1 MSELISIVMPVKN
14 AAPYLKDCLESI
26 QAQSYPNWELLAV
39 DDHSIDE
46 SAELLKSYSQDDP
59 RIHYRE
65 NSGEG
70 IIHALRT
77 AYGFTKGNYI
87 HRMDADDL
95 MAPKKLKLLYQLIQK
110 FGRSTITTG
119 LVQYFAEGGVSDGYL
134 KYEKWLNDLSKSNS
148 HWEEVYQEC
157 VIASPCWLIH
167 RDDLDAVG
175 AFDHDRYPEDYD
187 LVFRFYEK
195 GMKVKSVKEVLHY
208 WRDHAE
214 RSSRNHAHYQ
224 ANSFFALKLHFFLKL
239 ERDPKRSLVI
249 WGAGPKGKRL
259 AKMLNRQGIDF
270 EWVSNNPNKHGKEI
284 YEQIMRSFKKIL
296 EFNRPQVIVTV
307 AQRKAKQEI
316 VDFLESNGLEVKEDY
331 WFFR

>member
-1 MSELISIVMPVKN
+1 MNELISIVMPVKN
-14 AAPYLKDCLESI
+14 AGLYLKDCLESI
-26 QAQSYPNWELLAV
+26 LAQTYPNWELLAV
-39 DDHSIDE
+39 DDGSTDSSLEI
-46 SAELLKSYSQDDP
+46 LQYYSQKYP
-59 RIHYRE
+59 RIHTFK
-65 NSGEG
+65 NSGNG
-70 IIHALRT
+70 IILALRT
-77 AYGFTKGNYI
+77 AYSHSNGEYI

-95 MAPKKLKLLYQLIQK
+95 MAPRKLELMLAELKQAGK
-110 FGRSTITTG
+110 GTVVTA

-134 KYEKWLNDLSKSNS
+134 KYEKWLNALCENDR

-167 RDDLDAVG
+167 RQDLDAVG
-175 AFDHDRYPEDYD
+175 VFDEDRYPEDYD

-195 GMKVKSVKEVLHY
+195 GLKVKSVKEVLHY
-208 WRDHAE
+208 WRDHSA
-214 RSSRNHAHYQ
+214 RSSRNHEHYQ
-224 ANSFFALKLHFFLKL
+224 ANSFFALKLHYFLKL
-239 ERDPKRSLVI
+239 ERDPKRSLVV

-296 EFNRPQVIVTV
+296 EFKRPQVIITV